1 MSQVGFPK
9 ASTLRWRH
17 PATADRPAVDT
28 FWYDGG
34 MKPQTPEELYTDN
47 QDLAD
52 EGMLFIGDKGK
63 ILCDF
68 RADAAAADSRKPA
81 ARVRGVD
88 PDAGVRH
95 DDGRRRM
102 GERHQEAQAV
112 AGQLRR
118 RRGRW
123 ARR

>member
-9 ASTLRWRH
+9 ASTVRWRH

-68 RADAAAADSRKPA
+68 RATRPRLIPESRQRAFEGSIPA
-81 ARVRGVD
+81 RRSST
-88 PDAGVRH
+88 
-95 DDGRRRM
+95 RRR
-102 GERHQEAQAV
+102 
-112 AGQLRR
+112 LRKN
-118 RRGRW
+118 G
-123 ARR
+123 